1 MGLDIQDEMGRHEV
15 GFVENTLKTPLG
27 PDKKGCRFEGRF
39 YVNKVNKL
47 ARVDVHNFLSF
58 LKKNFM

>member
-1 MGLDIQDEMGRHEV
+1 MSYFLDYILPFILVLGLDIQDEMGRHEV

-39 YVNKVNKL
+39 YVNKVS
-47 ARVDVHNFLSF
+47 VFSF
-58 LKKNFM
+58 